1 MIDRRRYPRFALKIN
16 AKYRIVDSEQVLR
29 FGNLKNISAEGICF
43 ESDQRL
49 KPGNHVGLE
58 VDLGDRG
65 KPVSLTG
72 EILWA
77 IEVKRSMDKGK
88 KFINGIKLLD
98 VSSSDE
104 GRFLK
109 YYCGRMVEKLSGYLK
124 M

>member
-1 MIDRRRYPRFALKIN
+1 MIERRRYPRFALKIN
-16 AKYRIVDSEQVLR
+16 AKYRMMDSEQVLR
-29 FGNLKNISAEGICF
+29 FVNVKNISAEGMCF
-43 ESDQRL
+43 ESDKKL
-49 KPGNHVGLE
+49 KPGTHVGLE

-72 EILWA
+72 EILW
-77 IEVKRSMDKGK
+77 VMDIKGLRGGEK
-88 KFINGIKLLD
+88 KFMNGIKLVD
-98 VSSSDE
+98 ISSSDE